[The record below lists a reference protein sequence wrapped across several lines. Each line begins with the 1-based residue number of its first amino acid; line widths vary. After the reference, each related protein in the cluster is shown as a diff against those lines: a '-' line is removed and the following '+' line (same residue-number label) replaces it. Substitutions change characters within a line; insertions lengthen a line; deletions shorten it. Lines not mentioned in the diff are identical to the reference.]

1 MAPPKQSAVKQP
13 ADPYA
18 RRLKAL
24 TSAVQ
29 RLRGWT
35 GSDPSRRPELVDAL
49 IELNGHR
56 LLGHLYLAAA
66 GDAQDTVR
74 AAVEGMLSTGPVGPY
89 TRVEDATRCGT
100 AMIQLAAVQVGMGL
114 PEAAGRTVES
124 WSRLRE
130 QIAAV
135 DLSADFAP
143 AVVVWLLAS
152 QSRSALAAGAV
163 ADANAYADA
172 ALARLADSGLRDDPD
187 VASYGLL
194 AVDVDRLGSD
204 CRWAAG
210 QAAAALG
217 FSHRGKDR
225 YDAVTAGRLAQPG
238 RHPPALIERLAEPL
252 FGICR
257 DLADRL
263 AAGGDVDLALVTRR
277 ELIEALRGLMGRLGS
292 ETRVQLVA
300 ALTDLAEDLVG
311 VERYE
316 EARQAADE
324 AVSLAED
331 QACAGTP
338 RLLASAARAR
348 VLSRIGLGRGMVE
361 DVVESLTRTIAD
373 EGEASV
379 AASAVALGALAEVAR
394 GGGDVEAA
402 EAIAAQAAELLPGR
416 TSAQLRDLAR
426 GVIALGASEVAW
438 TALSEEAGYGP
449 AAPAAA
455 EATSWLEAQRA
466 EAHRV
471 EQERLERARQ
481 EAESRQQAEA
491 EAARVAAEQQA
502 LRRAEEQERAR
513 RDAEQRAAAEEAEQR
528 EIKRRREERLAE
540 HQREVAA
547 REAERRAV
555 RRREIDERTAVL
567 REVGPGAAEDRELER
582 LRIELAELDGVPVVP
597 LVREDAVEEAE
608 PEPEPEAPDE
618 VEVARDVWQRAR
630 AAGDRRGA
638 RASLDRLAEVLRP
651 RAESDPAVWGPQLR
665 DRAGGSGQRPAA
677 RRRPVR
683 VAFRG
688 SGGEGAR
695 PLPGALRSAAQ
706 LRRNPD
712 TRVLAEKQRRQKSSA
727 RHRR

>member
-1 MAPPKQSAVKQP
+1 MAPSKQPAAKPP

-18 RRLKAL
+18 QRLKAL

-114 PEAAGRTVES
+114 PEAAGRSVDS
-124 WSRLRE
+124 WNQLRE

-135 DLSADFAP
+135 GLAADFAP
-143 AVVVWLLAS
+143 TVVVWLLAS
-152 QSRSALAAGAV
+152 RARSALAAGETAE
-163 ADANAYADA
+163 ANAYADA
-172 ALARLADSGLRDDPD
+172 ALARLADSGLRADSD

-204 CRWAAG
+204 CRWSAG
-210 QAAAALG
+210 RPEEALG
-217 FSHRGKDR
+217 FSHRGRDR
-225 YDAVTAGRLAQPG
+225 YDAVVAGRLARPG
-238 RHPPALIERLAEPL
+238 RYPPALVERLAEPL
-252 FGICR
+252 FGTYR

-263 AAGGDVDLALVTRR
+263 AAGGEVDLALVTRR
-277 ELIEALRGLMGRLGS
+277 ALIETLRGLVGRLGS
-292 ETRVQLVA
+292 GTRVQLVA

-316 EARQAADE
+316 EARQAVDE

-331 QACAGTP
+331 PACAGTP
-338 RLLASAARAR
+338 RLLASAERAR
-348 VLSRIGLGRGMVE
+348 VLSRSGRGAGMVE

-379 AASAVALGALAEVAR
+379 AASAVALGSLAEAAR
-394 GGGDVEAA
+394 AGGDVEAA
-402 EAIAAQAAELLPGR
+402 TAMASQAAELLPGR
-416 TSAQLRDLAR
+416 TAAQLRELAR
-426 GVIALGASEVAW
+426 GVVPLGAAELSW

-449 AAPAAA
+449 PAAA
-455 EATSWLEAQRA
+455 AADAVSWLETQRD
-466 EAHRV
+466 EAHQV
-471 EQERLERARQ
+471 EQERSELARQ
-481 EAESRQQAEA
+481 EAERRQAAEA
-491 EAARVAAEQQA
+491 EMARVAAERQA
-502 LRRAEEQERAR
+502 LRQVEEQDRAR

-528 EIKRRREERLAE
+528 ATKRRREERLAE

-547 REAERRAV
+547 RAAERREV
-555 RRREIDERTAVL
+555 RRREIDERIAAL
-567 REVGPGAAEDRELER
+567 QGAGPDEAEDRERER
-582 LRIELAELDGVPVVP
+582 LRIELAELDGAAVVP
-597 LVREDAVEEAE
+597 LVREDVVEEGPPAAVPAPAPAAE
-608 PEPEPEAPDE
+608 PATLSEPEAPDE
-618 VEVARDVWQRAR
+618 VEMARDAWQQAR

-638 RASLDRLAEVLRP
+638 RAALERLVELLRP
-651 RAESDPAVWGPQLR
+651 RADTDPAVWGPHLGTALEDLARARLR
-665 DRAGGSGQRPAA
+665 GGDL
-677 RRRPVR
+677 
-683 VAFRG
+683 FG
-688 SGGEGAR
+688 S
-695 PLPGALRSAAQ
+695 RSAAREAKA
-706 LRRNPD
+706 LGRSLGR
-712 TRVLAEKQRRQKSSA
+712 
-727 RHRR
+727 